1 MRPKFVF
8 AMLLCALVAFSAG
21 CGRTQATRA
30 AEPTEGIE
38 DVAAGMPLAPDFRI
52 ADIPVPAGFEFSR
65 DHSFV
70 FQNSDMDVGRI
81 EYIGKKVHVADVA
94 QFYLDEMGRY
104 NWSLLNVTEHGT
116 ILLLFDKPGKSC
128 QVLLTPKGRGALIQI
143 TFSPKP
149 SAAEAGL

>member
-21 CGRTQATRA
+21 CSRMQATRA

-38 DVAAGMPLAPDFRI
+38 DVATGMPLAPDFRI
-52 ADIPVPAGFEFSR
+52 ADVPVPAGFEFIR

-81 EYIGKKVHVADVA
+81 EYIGKKVNVADVA

-116 ILLLFDKPGKSC
+116 ILLLFEKPDKSC
-128 QVLLTPKGRGALIQI
+128 TVLLTTKGRGALIQI

-149 SAAEAGL
+149 AAAEAGL

>member
-1 MRPKFVF
+1 MRPKLVIT
-8 AMLLCALVAFSAG
+8 MLLCAFVAFGAG
-21 CGRTQATRA
+21 CGRMQATRA

-38 DVAAGMPLAPDFRI
+38 DVAVGMALAPDFRI
-52 ADIPVPAGFEFSR
+52 ADIPVPAGFEFIR

-81 EYIGKKVHVADVA
+81 EYIGKKVNVADVA

-104 NWSLLNVTEHGT
+104 NWSLLTVTEHGT
-116 ILLLFDKPGKSC
+116 ILILFDKPDKSC
-128 QVLLTPKGRGALIQI
+128 QVMLTTKGRGALIQI

-149 SAAEAGL
+149 SAAGAEF